1 MPDELQAFAPI
12 PLGMVS
18 DAKPQS
24 VQQTG
29 EKNVF
34 ASRVDSMNITIQP
47 PTPMHLQPSTNTAI
61 PVNADTTHYNLFVFN
76 DIDLQTFDPFIF
88 PADRALT
95 EHMGDGVD
103 AGFAAL
109 DEAAIARIKRFPSLF
124 ANENTYYGRAGEDQV
139 VGLGFVKQ
147 IKVRREGVKI
157 YPDIRYLIP
166 QQKLNEALFELDL
179 RGSNSMN
186 EFNRTHW
193 CIKKIDL
200 IAELRELGFNI

>member
-1 MPDELQAFAPI
+1 MPDELKSFTPPI
-12 PLGMVS
+12 LGTVVQ
-18 DAKPQS
+18 PQS
-24 VQQTG
+24 VQQNG
-29 EKNVF
+29 DKSVF
-34 ASRVDSMNITIQP
+34 ASRVDNMNITIQP
-47 PTPMHLQPSTNTAI
+47 PAPMLLQPGTNTAI

-76 DIDLQTFDPFIF
+76 DIDTQTWAPFIF

-103 AGFAAL
+103 AEFATL
-109 DEAAIARIKRFPSLF
+109 DETAIDRIKRFPSLF
-124 ANENTYYGRAGEDQV
+124 ANENVHYGRASEDQLI
-139 VGLGFVKQ
+139 GLGFIKQ
-147 IKVRREGVKI
+147 IKVRHEGVKI

-166 QQKLNEALFELDL
+166 QQRLNEALFELDL
-179 RGSNSMN
+179 RGDNSFN